1 MPAAQALALTPG
13 GGWDD
18 VETLE
23 ELLIAHEGV
32 RLMPYDDATGKQI
45 KKGQPLKGKVTIGI
59 GRNLTDRGISQDE
72 MAYLLASDIKIARDD
87 AETFDYFEKLNDPRQ
102 AVIISMCFNLGL
114 PRWRRFKRT
123 HKAIRQEDFETASV
137 ELLASRWSVQ
147 VGERSL
153 HLAEMLRSGK
163 WLK

>member
-1 MPAAQALALTPG
+1 MT
-13 GGWDD
+13 
-18 VETLE
+18 TLE

-45 KKGQPLKGKVTIGI
+45 KKGQRLKGKVTIGV

-72 MAYLLASDIKIARDD
+72 MSYLLARDIKIAKDE
-87 AETFDYFEKLNDPRQ
+87 AATFDYFDSLNEARQ
-102 AVIISMCFNLGL
+102 AVIISMCFNIGL
-114 PRWRRFKRT
+114 PRWRQFTRT

-147 VGERSL
+147 VGDRSL
-153 HLAEMLRSGK
+153 HLAEMLRTGK
-163 WLK
+163 WLT

>member
-1 MPAAQALALTPG
+1 MT
-13 GGWDD
+13 
-18 VETLE
+18 TLE

-45 KKGQPLKGKVTIGI
+45 KKGQPLKGKVTIGV
-59 GRNLTDRGISQDE
+59 GRNLTDRGISKDE
-72 MAYLLASDIKIARDD
+72 MAYLLSADIKIASDD
-87 AETFDYFEKLNDPRQ
+87 AATFDYFDSLNDARQ
-102 AVIISMCFNLGL
+102 AVIVSMCFNIGL

-123 HKAIRQEDFETASV
+123 HTAIRKEDFETAAI

-147 VGERSL
+147 VGNRSL

-163 WLK
+163 WLE